1 MKRTKESPEV
11 RIARLER
18 VVGSLLTLLAAQE
31 VIGPEDFGKVREEL
45 ASRTDGEKGNAL
57 SVVPRTQ
64 ALP

>member
-18 VVGSLLTLLAAQE
+18 VVGSLRTLLAAQE

-45 ASRTDGEKGNAL
+45 ASRPQDITPEML
-57 SVVPRTQ
+57 TQ
-64 ALP
+64 K